1 MSQKIEKLNIT
12 SVGKEELKECFI
24 CCEEKNSSRFFKCEN
39 KDCNFNACIE
49 CSKKYLLSS
58 IQDEHCM
65 NCKNAINYE
74 SFLNQFGKTWVFGK
88 YKTHKENVLIDIE
101 KQRFKEDL
109 AEVAV
114 QNEIAELDAIIAAE
128 FRKYRE
134 SIRNLE
140 ERRRE
145 LRQPKNKTKYI
156 SNFQCPSV
164 DCNGFLDKDFKCGL
178 CTKQTCKKCYIQINK
193 DEIHVCDD
201 EQIETFKKIKEDSK
215 TCPSCGEFISKI
227 SGCDQMFCVKCGTA
241 FSWKTGQVEKG
252 VVHNPHAHAFF
263 QNNPHLGEIYRNN
276 INGNNGNGCRPHVP
290 QMFSIVHKISHEL
303 RTEIQN
309 LHRTVAEFRA
319 YYRNTYT
326 EKIEGNING
335 TMNKDYRVLFLNKR
349 ITETK
354 FKHMIHMRYKRHNF
368 NKQIANL
375 IRSTFDIVELMLW
388 EIADSSEDNFDS
400 IEKLY
405 NSNTKIYDGIKDLIK
420 QTNTNMEYVVNSFG
434 YRALITL
441 GKNMRGFPYRFKN

>member
-1 MSQKIEKLNIT
+1 M
-12 SVGKEELKECFI
+12 
-24 CCEEKNSSRFFKCEN
+24 
-39 KDCNFNACIE
+39 
-49 CSKKYLLSS
+49 
-58 IQDEHCM
+58 
-65 NCKNAINYE
+65 
-74 SFLNQFGKTWVFGK
+74 
-88 YKTHKENVLIDIE
+88 
-101 KQRFKEDL
+101 
-109 AEVAV
+109 
-114 QNEIAELDAIIAAE
+114 
-128 FRKYRE
+128 
-134 SIRNLE
+134 
-140 ERRRE
+140 
-145 LRQPKNKTKYI
+145 
-156 SNFQCPSV
+156 
-164 DCNGFLDKDFKCGL
+164 
-178 CTKQTCKKCYIQINK
+178 
-193 DEIHVCDD
+193 CDD

-241 FSWKTGQVEKG
+241 FSWKTGQVERG

-290 QMFSIVHKISHEL
+290 QMFSIVHKISHGL

-354 FKHMIHMRYKRHNF
+354 FNHMIHMRYKRHNF

-405 NSNTKIYDGIKDLIK
+405 NSNANIYDGIKDLIK